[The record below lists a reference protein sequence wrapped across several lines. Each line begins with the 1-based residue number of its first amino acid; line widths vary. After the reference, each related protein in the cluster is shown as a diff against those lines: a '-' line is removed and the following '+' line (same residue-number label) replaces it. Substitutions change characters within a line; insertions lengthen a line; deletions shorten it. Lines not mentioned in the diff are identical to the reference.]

1 MLRRLEAKNFRCLR
15 DLSVGLDGDFHLLVG
30 PNGAGKSAFIDV
42 LAFLRDFI
50 SDGLDEAVGKRTD
63 NLQDL
68 VWGRPRS
75 GLTFELAVEFG
86 LPDEILE
93 PGGAEGMRYRYEI
106 GIQGQDGA
114 EVAFERG
121 ALVPN
126 DSSPE
131 GRTEDERLDFRRTR
145 DRVQYASPTGPQT
158 LELTK
163 REPHLRYGRQGNRS
177 ALEALAWWPGT
188 AAREHAVELI
198 EATGMLQLEGR
209 GISQPCPPD
218 RRRRLRMM
226 AQDGANL
233 PWLVR
238 TLLRADRALYDAWLA
253 HVRTALAELKDIRV
267 VEKADDRHAYLMI
280 RFHNDVE
287 VPSWSVSEGTL
298 RMLALTLIAYLPE
311 APRIYLLEEP
321 ENGIHPLAVETVYQ
335 SLSSVYDAHVFVAT
349 HSPTLLRCADL
360 GQILCFS
367 KTDTDGTRVIPG
379 KQHPRLRNWRGAI
392 DTPLLFAS
400 DVLT

>member
-1 MLRRLEAKNFRCLR
+1 MLRRIEARNFRCLR
-15 DLSVGLDGDFHLLVG
+15 DLSVDLDGDFHLLVG
-30 PNGAGKSAFIDV
+30 PNGAGKSAFIDI

-50 SDGLDEAVGKRTD
+50 SEGLDEAVGKRTG

-75 GLTFELAVEFG
+75 GFAFELAVEFA
-86 LPDEILE
+86 LPDEVLE
-93 PGGAEGMRYRYEI
+93 QVGAKDMRYRYEI
-106 GIQGQDGA
+106 GIQGQDGT
-114 EVAFERG
+114 EVAFEKG
-121 ALVPN
+121 VLVPN
-126 DSSPE
+126 STEPN
-131 GRTEDERLDFRRTR
+131 RRNEDERCDFHRTR
-145 DRVQYASPTGPQT
+145 EQVRYESPTGPQT

-163 REPHLRYGRQGNRS
+163 REPHLFYGRQSNRS

-188 AAREHAVELI
+188 AAREHAVERI
-198 EATGMLQLEGR
+198 EATGILQLEGQ

-218 RRRRLRMM
+218 RRKPLRMM
-226 AQDGANL
+226 TKDGANL

-238 TLLRADRALYDAWLA
+238 LLRADRALYDAWLA

-267 VEKADDRHAYLMI
+267 VERADDRHAYLMI

-298 RMLALTLIAYLPE
+298 RLLALSLIAYLPE
-311 APRIYLLEEP
+311 VPGIYLIEEP
-321 ENGIHPLAVETVYQ
+321 ENGIHPLAVETIYQ
-335 SLSSVYDAHVFVAT
+335 SLSSVYGAHVFVAS
-349 HSPTLLRCADL
+349 HSPTLLGCAEL

-367 KTDTDGTRVIPG
+367 KTDADGTRVTPG
-379 KQHPRLRNWRGAI
+379 KKHRRLRNWRGAI

-400 DVLT
+400 DVLA